1 MGCPSRGWHA
11 ATRSTGS
18 SEADIAHAACRWA
31 QPAYLL
37 VQKRLL
43 ERHVPPCRVAAD
55 AAQVV
60 SAAAGMKFWLQ
71 TGPHTPSGT
80 WRTMSPT
87 IWLAELPQVCAGGR
101 QSAAAANL
109 RAERERDSTLGWSVS
124 PRQTV
129 ASVNRAREDEVY
141 LAAARSLQ
149 FRPGLRPCCW
159 EPARPFVSRPI
170 EVRHRQPHPVRWP
183 CANLAGAQGRSG
195 AGDHF
200 VEIRQLHRRWPV
212 AERRLHKIG
221 CHLHTGP

>member
-43 ERHVPPCRVAAD
+43 ERHVPPCRVAVD

-101 QSAAAANL
+101 QSAAAAKLRIEPTRRTIKRYKFFCRQRLKRLFLNL
-109 RAERERDSTLGWSVS
+109 SSKHFLGIPSNSYRGCWRIN
-124 PRQTV
+124 PKATV
-129 ASVNRAREDEVY
+129 A
-141 LAAARSLQ
+141 
-149 FRPGLRPCCW
+149 
-159 EPARPFVSRPI
+159 
-170 EVRHRQPHPVRWP
+170 
-183 CANLAGAQGRSG
+183 
-195 AGDHF
+195 HF
-200 VEIRQLHRRWPV
+200 
-212 AERRLHKIG
+212 
-221 CHLHTGP
+221 T

>member
-1 MGCPSRGWHA
+1 LGCPSRGWHA

-43 ERHVPPCRVAAD
+43 ERHVPPCRVAVD

-101 QSAAAANL
+101 QSAAAAKL
-109 RAERERDSTLGWSVS
+109 RIEPTRRTIKRYAYLLSLCPNRERAALVVHQEWKGVEKTLPHCS
-124 PRQTV
+124 PQKLWH
-129 ASVNRAREDEVY
+129 Y
-141 LAAARSLQ
+141 
-149 FRPGLRPCCW
+149 G
-159 EPARPFVSRPI
+159 
-170 EVRHRQPHPVRWP
+170 
-183 CANLAGAQGRSG
+183 
-195 AGDHF
+195 
-200 VEIRQLHRRWPV
+200 
-212 AERRLHKIG
+212 
-221 CHLHTGP
+221 